1 MTILNDL
8 RYAGRSLRRARGFTL
23 AAVLTLAL
31 SIGATSAIFNVV
43 NSVLLLPLPFV
54 DAERLVF
61 VRESDHPDVADQAF
75 PVSPGDFLDW
85 REQNRVFAE
94 IGAIE
99 TEGFNLAGDAPPERV
114 EGAAISASVFPMLGV
129 TPALGRAFAGQD
141 DRPGAPRV
149 VMLSHGLWQRRFGGD
164 PNVLGRGVSLNG
176 IAPVLRFPS
185 SDAELWVPLE
195 QYQSPDNMR
204 WRGSHLL
211 DVIARLRPGV
221 NLEQARRELNQL
233 QGSLK
238 ADHPEVSMGAG
249 IVLESLQSNLV
260 RPVRPALLMLLAAF
274 GLLLLIACA
283 NVANLTLVRA
293 SARQREFSIRAAIGA
308 GRGAI
313 VRQLLTE
320 SLLLSLAG
328 AALGLLL
335 QQWFA

>member
-43 NSVLLLPLPFV
+43 NSVLLRPLPFV

-114 EGAAISASVFPMLGV
+114 LGAAISASVFPMLGV
-129 TPALGRAFAGQD
+129 TPALGRAFARED
-141 DRPGAPRV
+141 DRPAAPRV

-164 PNVLGRGVSLNG
+164 PDVLGRSMTIAGTTYSVIGV
-176 IAPVLRFPS
+176 APVLRFTIRH
-185 SDAELWVPLE
+185 AECWAT
-195 QYQSPDNMR
+195 R
-204 WRGSHLL
+204 
-211 DVIARLRPGV
+211 
-221 NLEQARRELNQL
+221 
-233 QGSLK
+233 
-238 ADHPEVSMGAG
+238 
-249 IVLESLQSNLV
+249 
-260 RPVRPALLMLLAAF
+260 
-274 GLLLLIACA
+274 
-283 NVANLTLVRA
+283 
-293 SARQREFSIRAAIGA
+293 
-308 GRGAI
+308 
-313 VRQLLTE
+313 
-320 SLLLSLAG
+320 
-328 AALGLLL
+328 
-335 QQWFA
+335 